1 MDLSGHENLRLEPS
15 RALIVLPS
23 SRLGG
28 VLFGALLA
36 SAAVAALPASLVELA
51 IASLGLGEALPFLI
65 PPLGWAPRL
74 LLALSAGIITAALL
88 LIFGKMSP
96 GENRAA
102 PPSERTDRMPLATA
116 SSWQRLASFARGGA
130 SASAPDSDRRPHD
143 IKWRRK
149 DLHPDAPTPVP
160 LFASRDLPA
169 GVFDA
174 VDSSAPTLELVSSVP
189 VTERQP
195 PFLGIDFDPARPPV
209 RDLSR
214 HDRPRPLP
222 RSPEPLSE
230 EEVEALRALLRA
242 IPEPEPHAPQPVA
255 VQQDPVATP
264 LAGPDAQ
271 TSAPPVALPVASDA
285 PLSALLGRFEKS
297 VEERIAIADAQ
308 DAALRL
314 DQTLNRSGVPLQAE
328 GQAPVAETV
337 DHALREALEALR
349 VLSAG
354 KRGGGARR

>member
-1 MDLSGHENLRLEPS
+1 MDLSGHENLRLEPAHGVIDRPAS
-15 RALIVLPS
+15 R
-23 SRLGG
+23 GG
-28 VLFGALLA
+28 RVLFGALLA

-51 IASLGLGEALPFLI
+51 IASLGLGEALPSLA
-65 PPLGWAPRL
+65 PPLGLAPRI
-74 LLALSAGIITAALL
+74 LLALSAGVITAAML

-96 GENRAA
+96 GEEIAQ
-102 PPSERTDRMPLATA
+102 PQGERTDRMTSAA
-116 SSWQRLASFARGGA
+116 SFGWQRLASFARGGT
-130 SASAPDSDRRPHD
+130 SAPARNTDRRPHD
-143 IKWRRK
+143 MKWRRA
-149 DLHPDAPTPVP
+149 DLHPDAPPPVP

-174 VDSSAPTLELVSSVP
+174 ADRSAPILELVPATP

-195 PFLGIDFDPARPPV
+195 PFLSVDFDPARPPV

-242 IPEPEPHAPQPVA
+242 IPEPEPQTPQTMAEQDEPAAAPTVEP
-255 VQQDPVATP
+255 
-264 LAGPDAQ
+264 
-271 TSAPPVALPVASDA
+271 DA

-297 VEERIAIADAQ
+297 VEERIALADAQ
-308 DAALRL
+308 DAAARL
-314 DQTLNRSGVPLQAE
+314 DQRLNRSDDPLPAE
-328 GQAPVAETV
+328 RQPQEVETV
-337 DHALREALEALR
+337 DHALRDALETLR

-354 KRGGGARR
+354 KRGSGARR